1 MEDKKE
7 WQTIK
12 KKISNRKDL
21 QKELMKDSIKRLI
34 KHQIK

>member
-21 QKELMKDSIKRLI
+21 QKEQIKDSIKRLI
-34 KHQIK
+34 KHQNK